1 MPSNLNGQPVFFLGK
16 NFQRKEKPRHQIW
29 GQEAAGS
36 LMFARLKM
44 WDAHDHNGLHP
55 NVLSALSAAAHFLYC
70 LRLLS
75 PGKVVIGAAYRT
87 FSGARGTSAPQNLAA
102 TCGTGTRCACLFAS
116 PASAAIV
123 CTQPRCRL
131 ALDASVC
138 SPARVLRVGS
148 ATLVLLT
155 LTLFLPLCVL
165 VCVGV
170 CGGVCVCVYGVLCDM
185 GNGCAQ
191 CAAELTRGVVK
202 MPCKGVED
210 KYGECVQPTLGTD
223 IPAGA

>member
-1 MPSNLNGQPVFFLGK
+1 M
-16 NFQRKEKPRHQIW
+16 
-29 GQEAAGS
+29 
-36 LMFARLKM
+36 
-44 WDAHDHNGLHP
+44 
-55 NVLSALSAAAHFLYC
+55 
-70 LRLLS
+70 
-75 PGKVVIGAAYRT
+75 
-87 FSGARGTSAPQNLAA
+87 
-102 TCGTGTRCACLFAS
+102 CLFAS
-116 PASAAIV
+116 PASAAVV

-185 GNGCAQ
+185 GNWCAQ

>member
-1 MPSNLNGQPVFFLGK
+1 MHQPQRTASIFFG
-16 NFQRKEKPRHQIW
+16 KEKKSLLAHRIW
-29 GQEAAGS
+29 GQEKGGEAAGS

-55 NVLSALSAAAHFLYC
+55 NVLSALSAAAHCSALLYC

-75 PGKVVIGAAYRT
+75 PDKVVIGAAYRT

-131 ALDASVC
+131 ALDASVSC
-138 SPARVLRVGS
+138 RVGHPCPS
-148 ATLVLLT
+148 AL
-155 LTLFLPLCVL
+155 
-165 VCVGV
+165 
-170 CGGVCVCVYGVLCDM
+170 
-185 GNGCAQ
+185 
-191 CAAELTRGVVK
+191 
-202 MPCKGVED
+202 
-210 KYGECVQPTLGTD
+210 
-223 IPAGA
+223 

>member
-1 MPSNLNGQPVFFLGK
+1 MPPPTRFARRRGV
-16 NFQRKEKPRHQIW
+16 
-29 GQEAAGS
+29 EAARG

-55 NVLSALSAAAHFLYC
+55 NVLSALSAAAHCSALLYC

-75 PGKVVIGAAYRT
+75 PDKVVIGAAYRT

-170 CGGVCVCVYGVLCDM
+170 CGGVCVCIWRLV
-185 GNGCAQ
+185 
-191 CAAELTRGVVK
+191 
-202 MPCKGVED
+202 
-210 KYGECVQPTLGTD
+210 
-223 IPAGA
+223 

>member
-1 MPSNLNGQPVFFLGK
+1 M
-16 NFQRKEKPRHQIW
+16 
-29 GQEAAGS
+29 EAAGS

-55 NVLSALSAAAHFLYC
+55 NVLSALSAAAHCSALLYC

-75 PGKVVIGAAYRT
+75 PDKVVIGAAYRT

-102 TCGTGTRCACLFAS
+102 TCGTGTRCACLLAS
-116 PASAAIV
+116 PASAGVV

-138 SPARVLRVGS
+138 SPAQSPARRVL
-148 ATLVLLT
+148 
-155 LTLFLPLCVL
+155 LPSDFCVT
-165 VCVGV
+165 
-170 CGGVCVCVYGVLCDM
+170 
-185 GNGCAQ
+185 Q

-210 KYGECVQPTLGTD
+210 KYGECVKPTLGTD